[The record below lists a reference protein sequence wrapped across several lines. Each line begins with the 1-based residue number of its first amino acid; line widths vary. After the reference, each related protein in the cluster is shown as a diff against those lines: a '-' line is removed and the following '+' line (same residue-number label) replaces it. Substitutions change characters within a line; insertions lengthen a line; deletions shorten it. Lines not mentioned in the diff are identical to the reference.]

1 MTDIMGGKITAKEAI
16 AKQIVFIDAQ
26 LATLKK

>member
-1 MTDIMGGKITAKEAI
+1 MAGKITAKQAI
-16 AKQIVFIDAQ
+16 QTQSDYIDAQ